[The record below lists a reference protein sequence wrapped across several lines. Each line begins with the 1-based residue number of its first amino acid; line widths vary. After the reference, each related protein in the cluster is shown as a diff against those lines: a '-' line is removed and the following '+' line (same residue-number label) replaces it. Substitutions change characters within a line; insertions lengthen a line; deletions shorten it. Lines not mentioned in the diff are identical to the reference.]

1 MCKNNRGILKTFLL
15 VIGVYQLSLG
25 LKGQKINS
33 VTNQEMFES
42 SCTCGKLREAAR
54 AVTLLYDNAFKSSGL
69 LSTQWGALHVIH
81 DSTSITISKL
91 AARLGMDRTTL
102 TRNLSVLERQGLV
115 RISSGSDQRTR
126 IVTITSKGQNYIAKA
141 IPLWNEIQN
150 KVREQMG
157 ESSWLEL
164 MKNLSQFLRATN
176 HLNNLNDIK

>member
-1 MCKNNRGILKTFLL
+1 MQKNNQLILKSFLL
-15 VIGVYQLSLG
+15 EIGVYQLSSG

-33 VTNQEMFES
+33 VASQEMLED

-69 LSTQWGALHVIH
+69 LSTQLGALHVIH

-91 AARLGMDRTTL
+91 AARLGTDRTTI

-115 RISSGSDQRTR
+115 KISEGIDQRTR
-126 IVTITSKGQNYIAKA
+126 NVTITPKGRAYIAKA
-141 IPLWNEIQN
+141 VPLWNDVQN

-157 ESSWLEL
+157 ESSWIEL
-164 MKNLSQFLRATN
+164 MKNLNQFLKATN
-176 HLNNLNDIK
+176 ELTHKDNN